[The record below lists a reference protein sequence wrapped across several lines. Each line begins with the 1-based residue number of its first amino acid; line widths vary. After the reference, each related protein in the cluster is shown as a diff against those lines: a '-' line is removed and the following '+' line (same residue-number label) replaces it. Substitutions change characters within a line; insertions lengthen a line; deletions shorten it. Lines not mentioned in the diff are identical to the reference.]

1 MESPSDSPISR
12 SGAIH
17 SPCYPGPV
25 RPDLR
30 LADLAGPVPRHNSRL
45 ERVKLNAVLRLGA
58 TAWRA
63 VRPTVDLGGF
73 AGIDEHD
80 QIVTDISQTRSCIFT
95 NTLYR
100 DSTNNVTAFCYVN
113 GHLMFV
119 ARKVPLADVHAF
131 IDVRKLGASL
141 NKSI

>member
-1 MESPSDSPISR
+1 MESPSESPISR
-12 SGAIH
+12 PGAIH
-17 SPCYPGPV
+17 SLCYPGPV
-25 RPDLR
+25 RPNLR
-30 LADLAGPVPRHNSRL
+30 PADPASPVPRHNRGL
-45 ERVKLNAVLRLGA
+45 ERVKLNAVLRLSA

-63 VRPTVDLGGF
+63 VRSTVNLCRL
-73 AGIDEHD
+73 AGVDEHG